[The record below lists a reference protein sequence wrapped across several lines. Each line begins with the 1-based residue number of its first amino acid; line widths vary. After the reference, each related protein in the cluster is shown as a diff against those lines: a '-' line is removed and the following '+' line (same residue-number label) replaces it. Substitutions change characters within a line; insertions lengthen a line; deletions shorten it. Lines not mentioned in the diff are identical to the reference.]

1 VGRCIPTVGVGLA
14 RGLPI
19 AGPPTWYFFT
29 VFPATVIGFL
39 AATVFFLAATVF
51 FLAGA
56 ALVVRFAIIGFL
68 IMSDFLSSFGTPRT
82 RHAAHWLF
90 LLHKTATPK
99 ALKHLISLF
108 NGIHGTAQHSAL

>member
-1 VGRCIPTVGVGLA
+1 
-14 RGLPI
+14 
-19 AGPPTWYFFT
+19 
-29 VFPATVIGFL
+29 
-39 AATVFFLAATVF
+39 
-51 FLAGA
+51 
-56 ALVVRFAIIGFL
+56 
-68 IMSDFLSSFGTPRT
+68 MSDFLSSFGTPRT